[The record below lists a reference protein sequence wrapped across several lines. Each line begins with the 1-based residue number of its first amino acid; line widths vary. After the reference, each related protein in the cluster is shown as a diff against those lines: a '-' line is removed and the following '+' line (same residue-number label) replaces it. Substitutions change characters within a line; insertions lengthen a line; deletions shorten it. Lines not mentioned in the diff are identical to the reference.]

1 MPTITTVRPIQVN
14 RFLYVCIET
23 DDGLCGVGES
33 GAWAYQEAAA
43 EVLESFGE
51 YLVGQDPRRIEHH
64 WQFMYRAYHFRG
76 AAIMGALSAI
86 DIALWDLAG
95 KRLGVPVHELLGGA
109 ARDRVRVYKHVAGS
123 TIDEL
128 VNDCKKAKAEGYT
141 AVGHLSPF
149 LDIDRNERLEATHA
163 QHINGAVNVL
173 KILRAEVG
181 DTLDLC
187 VELHRRLSISESVT
201 FGNAIAEVVP
211 MFIEDP
217 VRPDNFDSMVR
228 VASSTP
234 VPVATGE
241 RLHTPEE
248 FQMLLGR
255 YPLAYTRISVCLAG
269 GITGAMKIAAIAE
282 SVGSKVVPHN
292 PLSPVSTAACL
303 QVSSAVA
310 NLGIMELPDH
320 SEVPATERYTAS
332 ADGERPSFNQTSMVS
347 PIPTAVNGYVPVPA
361 APGLGIELDFEMAEQ
376 IPATRVTTMSRL
388 GGDGA
393 VVDQ

>member
-1 MPTITTVRPIQVN
+1 MPTITAVRPIQVN
-14 RFLYVCIET
+14 RILYVSVET
-23 DDGLCGVGES
+23 DDGLYGLGES

-43 EVLESFGE
+43 EVVKSFAE
-51 YLVGQDPRRIEHH
+51 YLIGQDPRRIEHH

-76 AAIMGALSAI
+76 AVIMGALSAI

-109 ARDRVRVYKHVAGS
+109 ARDRVRVYKHVAGA
-123 TIDEL
+123 TVDEL
-128 VNDCKKAKAEGYT
+128 VDDCKKAQSEGYT

-149 LDIDRNERLEATHA
+149 LDIDRNERLESSNAHY
-163 QHINGAVNVL
+163 ISGAVNVL
-173 KILRAEVG
+173 KTLRSEVG
-181 DTLDLC
+181 GGLDLC

-201 FGNAIAEVVP
+201 FGHAIAEVMP

-217 VRPDNFDSMVR
+217 VRPDNLDSMAHVG
-228 VASSTP
+228 SSVP

-248 FQMLLGR
+248 FQMLLSR
-255 YPLAYTRISVCLAG
+255 YPLAYTRVSVCLAG

-303 QVSSAVA
+303 QVSSAVS

-320 SEVPATERYTAS
+320 SVVSATERYTAS
-332 ADGERPSFNQTSMVS
+332 NESERQEFDQTSMLN
-347 PIPTAVNGYVPVPA
+347 PIPAAVDGYVAVPA
-361 APGLGIELDFEMAEQ
+361 SPGIGIELDFDLANR
-376 IPATRVTTMSRL
+376 IPVTRVETLSRL
-388 GGDGA
+388 GADGA

>member
-1 MPTITTVRPIQVN
+1 MPKITAVRPVQVN
-14 RFLYVCIET
+14 RILYVSIET
-23 DDGLCGVGES
+23 DDGLYGVGES

-43 EVLESFGE
+43 EVVKTFAD

-64 WQFMYRAYHFRG
+64 WQFIYRAYHFRG
-76 AAIMGALSAI
+76 AVIMGALSAI

-109 ARDRVRVYKHVAGS
+109 ARERVRVYKHVAGA
-123 TIDEL
+123 TVDEL
-128 VNDCKKAKAEGYT
+128 INDCKKAQNEGYT

-149 LDIDRNERLEATHA
+149 LDIDRGERLETSNA
-163 QHINGAVNVL
+163 QYVSGAVSVL
-173 KILRAEVG
+173 KTLRAEVG
-181 DTLDLC
+181 DGLDLC

-201 FGNAIAEVVP
+201 FGQAVADVMP

-217 VRPDNFDSMVR
+217 VRPDNLDSMAL
-228 VASSTP
+228 VASSVP

-248 FQMLLGR
+248 FQMLLSR

-320 SEVPATERYTAS
+320 SVASATERYTAS
-332 ADGERPSFNQTSMVS
+332 NQSERQEFDQTAMLS
-347 PIPTAVNGYVPVPA
+347 PIPETVDGHVSVPT
-361 APGLGIELDFEMAEQ
+361 GSGIGIDLDFEIASRN
-376 IPATRVTTMSRL
+376 PATRVETLSRL
-388 GGDGA
+388 GADGA